1 MSLKTLL
8 EAKNYIEEKIEQDY
22 ILLETI
28 EALKQD
34 ETKLKEEIKAL
45 ETSKRLIKSE
55 IRKHYKGEC

>member
-8 EAKNYIEEKIEQDY
+8 EAKSYIENKIEQDY

-34 ETKLKEEIKAL
+34 ETKLNEEIKAL
-45 ETSKRLIKSE
+45 ELSKSLIKSE
-55 IRKHYKGEC
+55 IRKHYKREC

>member
-34 ETKLKEEIKAL
+34 ETKLNEEIKAL
-45 ETSKRLIKSE
+45 ELSKSLIKSE
-55 IRKHYKGEC
+55 IRKYRKGEC

>member
-8 EAKNYIEEKIEQDY
+8 EAKSYIENKIEQDY

-34 ETKLKEEIKAL
+34 ETKLNEEIKAL
-45 ETSKRLIKSE
+45 ELSKSLIKSE
-55 IRKHYKGEC
+55 IRKHYKGKC

>member
-34 ETKLKEEIKAL
+34 ETKLNEEIKAL
-45 ETSKRLIKSE
+45 ELSKKLIKSE
-55 IRKHYKGEC
+55 IRKYRKGEC